1 MKEINLEVT
10 TPSKTAFS
18 GQIKSITVP
27 GSKGNFQ
34 ILYNHAPIMSALDI
48 GFIKITGLDDIK
60 TVYATS
66 GGTVEV
72 SNNKIIIL
80 AETFEAPED
89 IDLERANNAK
99 LRAEERIKDHSSSV
113 DHVRAQAA
121 LARSINRIRLVS

>member
-1 MKEINLEVT
+1 MKELNLEVT

-18 GQIKSITVP
+18 GQIKSVTVP

-34 ILYNHAPIMSALDI
+34 ILFNHAPIMSALDI
-48 GFIKITGLDDIK
+48 GVIKITGLDDKK
-60 TVYATS
+60 TMFAIS

-89 IDLERANNAK
+89 IDLERANSAK
-99 LRAEERIKDHSSSV
+99 LRAEERLKDHSQMI

-121 LARSINRIRLVS
+121 LTRAINRIRLLS